1 MASLNGLIARLRG
14 DRVNE
19 LAAEVASLRELTLG
33 MNHTIHQLD
42 RVMHDT
48 YEMITAVNQT
58 VMTTNHH
65 VLGSSDIL
73 DGLNHDVRAGA
84 EDALPLFLGYTERL
98 RLDTDTAIGAA
109 SVIER
114 QLAVLE
120 ELLAAREAPEPT

>member
-48 YEMITAVNQT
+48 YEMITAVNQCSIPALGLS
-58 VMTTNHH
+58 VMK
-65 VLGSSDIL
+65 
-73 DGLNHDVRAGA
+73 
-84 EDALPLFLGYTERL
+84 
-98 RLDTDTAIGAA
+98 
-109 SVIER
+109 
-114 QLAVLE
+114 
-120 ELLAAREAPEPT
+120 